1 MKQSKV
7 LTTKKRI
14 VIKQGGSSLA
24 DPSTLNELSLI
35 IGGYQ
40 QRGFEVVLVHG
51 GGPAINAELVKRGIT
66 WKFIDGQRQ
75 TTPEM
80 MTVIDQVLGQ
90 KVNSELVN
98 GLQMGGIRSIGL
110 SGADDQILICR
121 QLNFE
126 LGQVG
131 SVEAVNT
138 VAMETA
144 LSEGL
149 LPVVAPI
156 GRGENGMKFNV
167 NADWAATKIA
177 IALKADKLIFL
188 TDQDGILGEKK
199 RLIRR
204 ATPLLIQ
211 QLISE
216 GIISG
221 GMCTKAN
228 AMMSALQY
236 GVTQVRVLNANQSSQ
251 IFSKAT
257 VGTILRYEKETMI
270 KEVMHVYAS

>member
-1 MKQSKV
+1 M
-7 LTTKKRI
+7 KKRI
-14 VIKQGGSSLA
+14 VIKQGGSSLG
-24 DPSTLNELSLI
+24 DPSTLSELSAI
-35 IGGYQ
+35 VSGYQ

-51 GGPAINAELVKRGIT
+51 GGPAINAELLKRGIT

-90 KVNSELVN
+90 TVNSELVN
-98 GLQMGGIRSIGL
+98 GLQRTGIKSIGL
-110 SGADDQILICR
+110 SGADDRILFCE
-121 QLNFE
+121 QLNSE

-131 SVEAVNT
+131 LVQAVNAT
-138 VAMETA
+138 AIETA

-149 LPVVAPI
+149 LPVLAPL
-156 GRGENGMKFNV
+156 GVDDNGMKFNV

-204 ATPLLIQ
+204 ATPLHIQ
-211 QLISE
+211 QLISD
-216 GIISG
+216 GIITG

-228 AMMSALQY
+228 AMLSALQY
-236 GVTQVRVLNANQSSQ
+236 GVTQVRVLNANQSSL
-251 IFSKAT
+251 IFSKTSLGT
-257 VGTILRYEKETMI
+257 VLRYEKATAN
-270 KEVMHVYAS
+270 KEVIHVYAS

>member
-1 MKQSKV
+1 M
-7 LTTKKRI
+7 KKRI
-14 VIKQGGSSLA
+14 VIKQGGSSLG
-24 DPSTLNELSLI
+24 DPSTLSELSAI
-35 IGGYQ
+35 VSGYQ
-40 QRGFEVVLVHG
+40 QRGYEVVLVHG

-75 TTPEM
+75 TTAEM

-90 KVNSELVN
+90 NVNSQLVN
-98 GLQMGGIRSIGL
+98 GLQQNGIKSIGL
-110 SGADDQILICR
+110 SGAEDRILFCR
-121 QLNFE
+121 QLNSE

-131 SVEAVNT
+131 LVEDVNASVI
-138 VAMETA
+138 ETA

-149 LPVVAPI
+149 LPIVAPI
-156 GRGENGMKFNV
+156 GVGEQGMKFNV
-167 NADWAATKIA
+167 NADWAAAKIA
-177 IALKADKLIFL
+177 IALKAEKLIFL

-204 ATPLLIQ
+204 ATPLHIQ

-251 IFSKAT
+251 IFSKT
-257 VGTILRYEKETMI
+257 SLGTILRYEKVTVI
-270 KEVMHVYAS
+270 KEVIHVYAS

>member
-1 MKQSKV
+1 M
-7 LTTKKRI
+7 KKRI

-24 DPSTLNELSLI
+24 DPTTLSELSAI
-35 IGGYQ
+35 VAGYQ
-40 QRGFEVVLVHG
+40 QRGFDVVLVHG

-75 TTPEM
+75 TTAEM
-80 MTVIDQVLGQ
+80 MLVIDQVLGQ
-90 KVNSELVN
+90 KVNSDLVD
-98 GLQMGGIRSIGL
+98 GLHHSGIKSIGL
-110 SGADDQILICR
+110 SGSDDRILFCQ
-121 QLNFE
+121 QLNSE

-131 SVEAVNT
+131 SIEEVN
-138 VAMETA
+138 ALSIDTA

-149 LPVVAPI
+149 LPVIAPI
-156 GRGENGMKFNV
+156 GIGQNGMKFNV

-177 IALKADKLIFL
+177 IALNAEKLIFL
-188 TDQDGILGEKK
+188 TDQDGILGDKK
-199 RLIRR
+199 QLIRR
-204 ATPLLIQ
+204 TTPLHIQ

-251 IFSKAT
+251 IFSRT
-257 VGTILRYEKETMI
+257 LVGTTLRYEKAALI
-270 KEVMHVYAS
+270 KEVIHVYAS